1 MKFEVWRFRWSPK
14 ASIRQLDP
22 RPSKAHLRAMFI
34 QTESTPNPRTLKF
47 LPDREVLGAGS
58 RDYPDMVTATESP
71 LAAAVFAVDGVERVY
86 LGGDFLTVTK
96 AEGAEWPHLKP
107 HVLAAIMDHFTSNR
121 PVVAAGEAS
130 NETDEADIAY
140 EGEAADIVKEI
151 KEIIEARVRPAVAR
165 DGGDITFHSWDH
177 AEGVV
182 RLNMRGACAGCP
194 SSTLTLK
201 AGIENMLRHYV
212 PEVTRVE
219 QVM

>member
-1 MKFEVWRFRWSPK
+1 
-14 ASIRQLDP
+14 
-22 RPSKAHLRAMFI
+22 MFI

-47 LPDREVLGAGS
+47 LPGRDVLGAGS
-58 RDYPDMVTATESP
+58 RDYPDAAAAADSP
-71 LAAAVFAVDGVERVY
+71 LAQAVFAVDGVERVY

-96 AEGAEWPHLKP
+96 SEAIEWPHLKP
-107 HVLAAIMDHFTSNR
+107 HVLAVIMDHYTANR
-121 PVVAAGEAS
+121 PVVEGAGDEAG
-130 NETDEADIAY
+130 EADIAY

-177 AEGVV
+177 ARGVV
-182 RLNMRGACAGCP
+182 KLNMRGSCAGCP

-201 AGIENMLRHYV
+201 QGIENMLRHYV

>member
-1 MKFEVWRFRWSPK
+1 
-14 ASIRQLDP
+14 
-22 RPSKAHLRAMFI
+22 MFI

-47 LPDREVLGAGS
+47 LPGRDVLDGGS
-58 RDYPDMVTATESP
+58 RDYADADAAAESP
-71 LAAAVFAVDGVERVY
+71 LALAVFAVDGVERVY

-96 AEGAEWPHLKP
+96 AEGIEWPHLKP
-107 HVLAAIMDHFTSNR
+107 HVLAAIMDHLTSGR
-121 PVVAAGEAS
+121 PVLAESATGEGDD
-130 NETDEADIAY
+130 DEADIAY

-151 KEIIEARVRPAVAR
+151 KEIIDARVRPAVAR

-177 AEGVV
+177 EHGVV
-182 RLNMRGACAGCP
+182 KLNMRGSCAGCP

-201 AGIENMLRHYV
+201 QGIENMLRHYV